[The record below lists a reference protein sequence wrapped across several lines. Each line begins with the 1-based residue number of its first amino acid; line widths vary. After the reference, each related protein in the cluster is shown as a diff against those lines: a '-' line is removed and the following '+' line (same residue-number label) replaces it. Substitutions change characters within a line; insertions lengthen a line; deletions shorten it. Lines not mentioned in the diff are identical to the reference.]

1 MRLADFHF
9 GCPLRVRWSEA
20 DPQGIVFNGHYL
32 NYADVGINL
41 SARHQNATR
50 RTLSVQRVA
59 WLEASCTDIET

>member
-1 MRLADFHF
+1 MISRL
-9 GCPLRVRWSEA
+9 VRRSTYK
-20 DPQGIVFNGHYL
+20 PL

-41 SARHQNATR
+41 SARHQNAPQ